1 MTSEAVMSRSL
12 LPLCVSAGGTTRPL
26 EAAVE
31 QNDIDTYIH
40 THMHADACTHTSNRK
55 TQTTYSVCCRL
66 CLTLELHQSLLQM
79 RAACA

>member
-12 LPLCVSAGGTTRPL
+12 LPLCVSAGGKTRPL
-26 EAAVE
+26 EAAVG
-31 QNDIDTYIH
+31 QVDTDTY
-40 THMHADACTHTSNRK
+40 THTSNRK
-55 TQTTYSVCCRL
+55 TQTTYSL